1 MTKDAAMR
9 DLESGN
15 KALNRDDWIS
25 AAIRIFIA
33 EGVEA
38 VRVLRLANHLNVSRG
53 SFYWHF
59 KDRADLLNCIS
70 DYWVATNINTISLAM
85 NSGNTL
91 HQSLLAALEK
101 WILELDFSPRL
112 DMAMRHWAQIDPDID
127 KKVREADLKII
138 QGFKKLF
145 ERSGYAS
152 EEAFIRG
159 RNLYM
164 MQVGYYVLDLNE
176 AIEVRLAYLE
186 TYFLTYTGRKLDKQL
201 AKNFTE
207 NILKHK
213 SSAQS

>member
-1 MTKDAAMR
+1 MTKDAAMS
-9 DLESGN
+9 DLESGS
-15 KALNRDDWIS
+15 KTLNRDDWIS
-25 AAIRIFIA
+25 AAIRIFIS

-70 DYWVATNINTISLAM
+70 DHWVETNINTISLAM

-91 HQSLLAALEK
+91 HECLLAVLEK
-101 WILELDFSPRL
+101 WILELEFSPRL
-112 DMAMRHWAQIDPDID
+112 DMAMRHWAQIDPEID
-127 KKVREADLKII
+127 SKVREADLKTI
-138 QGFKKLF
+138 QGFQMLF
-145 ERSGYAS
+145 ERFGYGS

-164 MQVGYYVLDLNE
+164 MQVGYYVLDLKE
-176 AIEVRLAYLE
+176 ATEVRLGYLE

-201 AKNFTE
+201 AEKFID

-213 SSAQS
+213 NSVQF